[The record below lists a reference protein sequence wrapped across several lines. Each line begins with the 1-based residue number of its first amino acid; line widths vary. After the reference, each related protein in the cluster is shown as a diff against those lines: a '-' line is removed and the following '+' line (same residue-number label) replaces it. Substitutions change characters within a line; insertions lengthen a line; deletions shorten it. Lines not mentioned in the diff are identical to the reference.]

1 MGTHGLEVKFLA
13 ACLAL
18 PDPGRDYLLAIDEGF
33 FSSASSRGAYLACV
47 ARLGASGAGNSG
59 AGSSGAGTTDKR
71 HGKARGGHGNGDV
84 SDGGTGRAADD
95 AANEAAGDA
104 ASKAVDDAA
113 DRVRGD
119 AASKAAGDA
128 ASEAAGDAAT
138 DAAADGTM
146 AEVVV
151 RAAADS
157 FTPIVL
163 QELFL
168 RVQEAH
174 VGRRIARFKVAAT
187 RDDSEGEARLI
198 ELESTRRQIREELR
212 GLPVEE

>member
-1 MGTHGLEVKFLA
+1 MGTHGLEVRFLA

-18 PDPGRDYLLAIDEGF
+18 PEPGRDYLLAIDEEF
-33 FSSASSRGAYLACV
+33 FSSAPSRGAYLACV

-59 AGSSGAGTTDKR
+59 AGKTDER
-71 HGKARGGHGNGDV
+71 HGKARGGHGSGGDA
-84 SDGGTGRAADD
+84 DGGTSD
-95 AANEAAGDA
+95 AANDGIGGAASDA
-104 ASKAVDDAA
+104 AN
-113 DRVRGD
+113 
-119 AASKAAGDA
+119 
-128 ASEAAGDAAT
+128 
-138 DAAADGTM
+138 DGTM

-151 RAAADS
+151 RAAADP

-174 VGRRIARFKVAAT
+174 VGRLIARLKVAAT
-187 RDDSEGEARLI
+187 RDDSEDEARLI

-212 GLPVEE
+212 VLPVEE

>member
-33 FSSASSRGAYLACV
+33 FSSAPSRAAYLACV
-47 ARLGASGAGNSG
+47 ARLGASGAGKTDERHEE
-59 AGSSGAGTTDKR
+59 AG
-71 HGKARGGHGNGDV
+71 GGHGSGGDP
-84 SDGGTGRAADD
+84 DG
-95 AANEAAGDA
+95 
-104 ASKAVDDAA
+104 
-113 DRVRGD
+113 
-119 AASKAAGDA
+119 
-128 ASEAAGDAAT
+128 
-138 DAAADGTM
+138 DGTM

-163 QELFL
+163 KELFL

-174 VGRRIARFKVAAT
+174 VGRLIARLKVAVAT
-187 RDDSEGEARLI
+187 DDSEDEARLI